1 MSAGMRRKEQERRKQ
16 AIIKLVREGLE
27 PAAIRERLGLTLR
40 QWDLFRACHSIQREA
55 R

>member
-1 MSAGMRRKEQERRKQ
+1 MSAGLRREDQERRKQ
-16 AIIKLVREGLE
+16 AILKLVREGLE

-40 QWDLFRACHSIQREA
+40 QWDLFRDRHLSQREA